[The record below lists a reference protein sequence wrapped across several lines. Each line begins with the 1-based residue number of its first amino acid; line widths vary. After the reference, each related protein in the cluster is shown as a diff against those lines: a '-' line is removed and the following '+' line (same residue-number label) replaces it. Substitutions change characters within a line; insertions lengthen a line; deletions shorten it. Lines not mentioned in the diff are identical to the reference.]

1 MTTTVTAVTKS
12 VTPVTVIVTESQSLS
27 PSHSSATLPPPCRH
41 SPPHLAATVLPT
53 LPSQP
58 SSSLRG
64 RLGLGLVVRAILAV
78 ALVSAGFMTTN
89 AGLMT
94 TSATGMTPYVTFVA
108 ETVTNPAE
116 IVTNPAENRETAG
129 KTSSQTRGRCTGDAR
144 ETHGRCTGD
153 TRGVAANT
161 TTFRQPLCG
170 KQKGPN
176 MMLDPLYQCDQRIKP
191 NQTGPSPTDHA

>member
-12 VTPVTVIVTESQSLS
+12 VTPVTVIVTSSQLLS

-41 SPPHLAATVLPT
+41 SPPHP
-53 LPSQP
+53 
-58 SSSLRG
+58 
-64 RLGLGLVVRAILAV
+64 AV
-78 ALVSAGFMTTN
+78 AVSLVSAGFVTVN
-89 AGLMT
+89 AGFVT
-94 TSATGMTPYVTFVA
+94 TSAAKMTPRVTSTA
-108 ETVTNPAE
+108 ETV
-116 IVTNPAENRETAG
+116 IDPAENRETAG
-129 KTSSQTRGRCTGDAR
+129 KTSSQTHARHTPDAR

-191 NQTGPSPTDHA
+191 NQTGPSPTDHT